1 MPPPPVPMCASPSL
15 PSPVDTVGVSA
26 PSIASAAG
34 NVALHP
40 PLPLEARRMAFL
52 HRLRAT
58 PQLDEP
64 AQMPNVAAVPTESR
78 GATSSEMA
86 SASGEERVLDTS
98 LTDFEAAPVH
108 GTSEASLLGI
118 DTGQQNLYGS
128 WDPAA
133 MAPSHILTERQE
145 AAVPEPSLA
154 LSASRDGVA
163 PEPSL
168 VLGALQ
174 EATVPEPSHLLTP
187 KLSHVPNASQVAAA
201 PEPSHIPDASRVA
214 AAPEPSH
221 LPDTSHLPD
230 VSRVAAAP
238 KPSHLSDA
246 PWVTAAPEPSHL
258 PDASRVAA
266 APEPSRLP
274 DVSWVAA
281 APKPSHLPDASRVP
295 AAPEP
300 SRVPGVLRHF
310 TVSGPSHDPEPS
322 HELQDTTHIE
332 QAHVLD
338 APRAADGS
346 DSEKQMNMDSI
357 QQDEN
362 VGSDAGSGG
371 LPVMHVARAQ
381 YPDLH
386 SGRHF
391 TATYWGLLALDPSDH
406 MGDLIERCTILMG
419 IVLNFH
425 ADLAYIKDGLSK
437 HRESDK
443 RKKES

>member
-1 MPPPPVPMCASPSL
+1 MPPRRPPAAHQMPPPPVPMHASPSL

-34 NVALHP
+34 DVALHP
-40 PLPLEARRMAFL
+40 PLPLEARRTAFL
-52 HRLRAT
+52 RRLRAT
-58 PQLDEP
+58 PRLDEP
-64 AQMPNVAAVPTESR
+64 AQTPNVAAVPTESR

-86 SASGEERVLDTS
+86 SASGEERVPDTS

-108 GTSEASLLGI
+108 GTSEASLPCASIIPDGL
-118 DTGQQNLYGS
+118 Q
-128 WDPAA
+128 DPAA
-133 MAPSHILTERQE
+133 TAPSRVLTERQE
-145 AAVPEPSLA
+145 AAVPEPSLV
-154 LSASRDGVA
+154 LSASWDGVA

-174 EATVPEPSHLLTP
+174 EATVPEPSHLLSASREAVSP
-187 KLSHVPNASQVAAA
+187 ESSHVPDASLQL
-201 PEPSHIPDASRVA
+201 PSHLIFLMRHGSP

-230 VSRVAAAP
+230 ASRVAAAP
-238 KPSHLSDA
+238 EPSHLSDA

-266 APEPSRLP
+266 APEPS
-274 DVSWVAA
+274 
-281 APKPSHLPDASRVP
+281 HLPDASRVP

-300 SRVPGVLRHF
+300 SRVPGVLQHF

-322 HELQDTTHIE
+322 HESQDAACIE

-346 DSEKQMNMDSI
+346 DSEKQMNTDSI
-357 QQDEN
+357 QQDEDI
-362 VGSDAGSGG
+362 GSDAGSGD

-386 SGRHF
+386 SGHHF
-391 TATYWGLLALDPSDH
+391 TAAYRGLLALDPSDH

-419 IVLNFH
+419 IVLDFH

-437 HRESDK
+437 HRESDE